1 MSQNSLTPLKEF
13 NIVTDNLPLVS
24 IILPTYNC
32 AAFLSHS
39 IGTILSQTYNSY
51 EIIVID
57 DGSTDNTKEV
67 LYPFMQ
73 RIKYIRLEQN
83 KGLPTARN
91 IGVRSAQGKYI
102 AFIDADDLWLP
113 EKLQTDI
120 EYFETHPEV
129 SMVYSKHINID
140 EKGDDLNGNTKRQLP
155 SGNIFLQLFSEQNF
169 VISSSV
175 VVRKEV
181 FETTGL
187 FDEQL
192 VNCQDWDMW
201 LRIAFHFKVAGINKP
216 LVKYRHNPHSL
227 SKNRN
232 NVLKYQ
238 KMVIDKIYNKF
249 KDTENGIHEKLYKKR
264 LASHYAK
271 VGRYYLRIGNKIQA
285 SENFRLSLKYNP
297 LNIRTIRY
305 YLHTLYSRSKTIW

>member
-1 MSQNSLTPLKEF
+1 MSQNSPTPSKGF

-32 AAFLSHS
+32 AAFLPHS
-39 IGTILSQTYNSY
+39 IGTILLQTYNSY

-67 LYPFMQ
+67 LHPFMQ

-91 IGVRSAQGKYI
+91 IGIRSAQGKYI

-120 EYFETHPEV
+120 EYFETHSEV
-129 SMVYSKHINID
+129 SMIYSKHINID
-140 EKGDDLNGNTKRQLP
+140 EKGDDLDGNTKRQLP
-155 SGNIFLQLFSEQNF
+155 SGNIFTQLFSEQNF
-169 VISSSV
+169 IITSSV

-192 VNCQDWDMW
+192 FNCQDWDMW
-201 LRIAFHFKVAGINKP
+201 LRIAFHFQVAGINKP

-238 KMVIDKIYNKF
+238 KIIIDKIYNKF

-271 VGRYYLRIGNKIQA
+271 AGRYYLRIGDKNRA
-285 SENFRLSLKYNP
+285 NENFGLSLKNAP
-297 LNIRTIRY
+297 LNFRSLRY
-305 YLHTLYSRSKTIW
+305 YLCTFFHKSK

>member
-1 MSQNSLTPLKEF
+1 
-13 NIVTDNLPLVS
+13 VTDNLPIVS

-32 AAFLSHS
+32 ASFLPLS

-51 EIIVID
+51 EIIVVD

-91 IGVRSAQGKYI
+91 IGIRSAQGKYT

-140 EKGDDLNGNTKRQLP
+140 EKGNNFNGNTKKQLP
-155 SGNIFLQLFSEQNF
+155 SGNIFTQLFSEQNF
-169 VISSSV
+169 IITSSV
-175 VVRKEV
+175 VVRKNV

-187 FDEQL
+187 FDERL
-192 VNCQDWDMW
+192 FNCQDWDMW

-238 KMVIDKIYNKF
+238 KMVIDKIYTAF
-249 KDTENGIHEKLYKKR
+249 KDAENGISEKLYKKR

-271 VGRYYLRIGNKIQA
+271 AGRYYLRIGDKNRA
-285 SENFRLSLKYNP
+285 SENFGLSLKNDP
-297 LNIRTIRY
+297 LNFRAMRY
-305 YLHTLYSRSKTIW
+305 YVCTFFHKSK

>member
-1 MSQNSLTPLKEF
+1 M
-13 NIVTDNLPLVS
+13 TDNSPLVS
-24 IILPTYNC
+24 VVLPTYNY
-32 AAFLSHS
+32 ARFLPESVGS
-39 IGTILSQTYNSY
+39 VLSQTYTHY
-51 EIIVID
+51 EVIVVD
-57 DGSTDNTKEV
+57 DGSTDNTKDV
-67 LYPFMQ
+67 LNPFMQ
-73 RIKYIRLEQN
+73 KIRYIKLEQN
-83 KGLPTARN
+83 KGLPVARN
-91 IGVRSAQGKYI
+91 TGIQSARGKYV

-140 EKGDDLNGNTKRQLP
+140 EKGRVVNGSVKKQLP
-155 SGNIFLQLFSEQNF
+155 SGNVFTQLFSEQNF
-169 VISSSV
+169 VIASSV
-175 VVRKEV
+175 VVRKNV

-192 VNCQDWDMW
+192 FNCQDWDLW
-201 LRIAFHFKVAGINKP
+201 LRIAFHFQVAGINKP

-238 KMVIDKIYNKF
+238 KIVIDKIYNKF
-249 KDTENGIHEKLYKKR
+249 KDKENGINEKLYKKR

-271 VGRYYLRIGNKIQA
+271 VGRYYLRTEDKNRA
-285 SENFRLSLKYNP
+285 NENFGLSLKNAP
-297 LNIRTIRY
+297 LNFRSLRY
-305 YLHTLYSRSKTIW
+305 YLCTFFHKSK

>member
-1 MSQNSLTPLKEF
+1 MSQNSLTPSKEF

-24 IILPTYNC
+24 IILPSYNC
-32 AAFLSHS
+32 AAFLPHS

-91 IGVRSAQGKYI
+91 IGIRSAQGKYI

-140 EKGDDLNGNTKRQLP
+140 EKGDDLNGNTKKQLP
-155 SGNIFLQLFSEQNF
+155 SGNIFTQLFSEQNF
-169 VISSSV
+169 IITSSV

-192 VNCQDWDMW
+192 FNCQDWDMW

-238 KMVIDKIYNKF
+238 KIIIDKIYNKF
-249 KDTENGIHEKLYKKR
+249 KDKENGIHEKLYKKR

-271 VGRYYLRIGNKIQA
+271 AGRYYLRIGDKNRA
-285 SENFRLSLKYNP
+285 NENFGLSLKNAP
-297 LNIRTIRY
+297 LNFRSLRY
-305 YLHTLYSRSKTIW
+305 YLCTFFHKSK